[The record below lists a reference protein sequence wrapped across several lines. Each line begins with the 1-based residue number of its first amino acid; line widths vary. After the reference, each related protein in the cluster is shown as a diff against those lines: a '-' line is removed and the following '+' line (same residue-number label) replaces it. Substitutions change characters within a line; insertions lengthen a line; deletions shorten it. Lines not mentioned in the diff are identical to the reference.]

1 MEREE
6 TMKFELEKDA
16 KSLII
21 AKIINVVNASM
32 LSSCFDAP
40 QPVVRL
46 VEQTAE
52 QTAILDKD
60 DYFLI
65 LKANYDLGELF
76 EKPEDYKISFGR
88 YKQDDIY
95 LSNICS
101 ACDMYRFPQTN
112 QILLYRVRAT
122 KHGIFKIL
130 EELEDDNKV
139 YFLVPQSR
147 IEDINWI
154 THTVGIS
161 NNNIEKTDGY
171 TNMLGIYY
179 HDKFSAK
186 DIYDDDRLNTGM
198 YTGGIIIDPNFKE
211 IQAPN
216 KNKFIKTFYG
226 TFINGIGDEYTVTEL
241 GIKYGSR
248 KS

>member
-6 TMKFELEKDA
+6 TVKFKLEKDT

-46 VEQTAE
+46 VEQTE
-52 QTAILDKD
+52 ILDKD

-76 EKPEDYKISFGR
+76 EKPEDYKITYGR
-88 YKQDDIY
+88 YKQDGIY

-112 QILLYRVRAT
+112 QILLYRVRAI
-122 KHGIFKIL
+122 KHSIFKIL

-147 IEDINWI
+147 IGDISWI

-161 NNNIEKTDGY
+161 NNNSEKTDGY

-186 DIYDDDRLNTGM
+186 DIYNDDRLNIGM
-198 YTGGIIIDPNFKE
+198 HTCSIIFDPNFKE

-241 GIKYGSR
+241 ATKYAP
-248 KS
+248 KNI